1 MNERLQPTQL
11 TQERQRRASDP
22 GASAWVAANAGS
34 GKTRVLSNRVIRL
47 LLHDVEPSKILCLT
61 FTKAAA
67 ANMSNRVFGVLSEW
81 ATASDE
87 ALDKALRDIGE
98 PAGSP
103 SLRRRARRLFARA
116 LETPGGLKVLTI
128 HAFCESVLHQF
139 PFEAGVPA
147 AFTVLDD
154 RQQAELVAVA
164 RHDMLSRAADGDGPI
179 GRALSR
185 LIVET
190 SDGSLAKA
198 LDAVLRDGEG
208 LTELMRP
215 NGEDASARV
224 SRRLALALGLG
235 DNENCETINARVLDE
250 AIEIASWSEIIF
262 WLSGGGPND
271 NKLAD
276 CFRAAQAASD
286 DDARRAVYLGLC
298 LTKGK
303 TLRSRNAL
311 VTKALRASRPDL
323 AQRIDDEF
331 ERLAGLL
338 ERRNAATVRERTEA
352 LLTIADAIWHQYTV
366 EKARRGAL
374 DFSDLIT
381 KTGALIRNAGAAW
394 VHFKLDQGIDHVLI
408 DEAQDTSP
416 EQWEIV
422 RGLTQEFTAGQG
434 ARNVVRT
441 VFAVGDEKQSI
452 FGFQG
457 AAPQEFVGTR
467 RFYST
472 AYQAAGMDF
481 HAVELTQS
489 FRSTADVLGAVDLVF
504 AQPAAYRGLSFDE
517 VETVHETARP
527 DAPGRV
533 DLWPLVLAD
542 ERVDSDRAWDA
553 PFDAVSE
560 RSPVARLA
568 DRIATSVQGWIA
580 GRDVAGPC
588 TPVPPGEILVLVRSR
603 GTLFEAI
610 LRALKNAGVPVAG
623 ADRLDVGK
631 HIAVLDLLALA
642 DAVLLAEDDL
652 ALACVLK
659 SPLFGFDDDDLMR
672 LAPGRIGSLRQALR
686 ISAEAKFAIAGERLD
701 RWTASARHLR
711 PFDFYAAILG
721 AESGRRDFRA
731 RLGGEVDDVLDEFL
745 RLAMTYGETETATLS
760 GFAAWMREAP
770 AVIKRDLDT
779 GGSEVRVMTVH
790 GAKGLEARLVVLA
803 DLGKPR
809 AASLAPAVFHV
820 DDLPLW
826 AGKKADDPPA
836 LQAARE
842 AEDIREQGEHR
853 RLLYV
858 AMTRAADRL
867 IVTGHLGDPR
877 KKEAPEGSWYALIR
891 SGLEEVSEPIHVPA
905 FDGDIRIFRKTPERA
920 VAARSAVPEKP
931 AIDLPGWLKRPLA
944 AERPV
949 AEWLAPSRALPH
961 LFEVEVEAAA
971 SPARNRGTLL
981 HRLLEELP
989 RLSPNDR
996 TPAAE
1001 RYLARDAGDWPQAD
1015 RLALMNEALEIVSDL
1030 TLLPLFTGPGRS
1042 EVPVAGEIARFGRP
1056 PVLVSGRIDRLVI
1069 EPERVLILDFKS
1081 DRPVPAAPPESY
1093 VAQLALYR
1101 AVLAKV
1107 FPGKV
1112 IEAALLWTKTRRLD
1126 VLGTNR
1132 LDAALDGVLRMHR
1145 IP

>member
-1 MNERLQPTQL
+1 MNEQLHPTQL

-98 PAGSP
+98 PAGNLA
-103 SLRRRARRLFARA
+103 LRRRARRLFARA

-139 PFEAGVPA
+139 PFEADVPA

-154 RQQAELVAVA
+154 RQQAELVAEA
-164 RHDMLSRAADGDGPI
+164 RHDMLSRAADEDGAI
-179 GRALSR
+179 SRALSR
-185 LIVET
+185 LIAET
-190 SDGSLAKA
+190 GLEKA
-198 LDAVLRDGEG
+198 LDAVLRDGDG

-224 SRRLALALGLG
+224 SRRLVLALGLG
-235 DNENCETINARVLDE
+235 DNETCETINARILDE
-250 AIEIASWSEIIF
+250 AIEIASWPDIIS
-262 WLSGGGPND
+262 WLSGGGAND
-271 NKLAD
+271 NKFAD
-276 CFRAAQAASD
+276 CFRAAQAASND
-286 DDARRAVYLGLC
+286 ETKRGAYLGLC
-298 LTKGK
+298 LTKSG

-311 VTKALRASRPDL
+311 VTKALRALRPDL

-338 ERRNAATVRERTEA
+338 ERRNAASVRERTEA

-381 KTGALIRNAGAAW
+381 KTGSLIRNAGAAW

-467 RFYST
+467 RVYST

-489 FRSTADVLGAVDLVF
+489 FRSTIDVLGAVDAVF
-504 AQPAAYRGLSFDE
+504 AQPGAYAGLSYDE
-517 VETVHETARP
+517 VKTVHETARP

-568 DRIATSVQGWIA
+568 DRIATSVQGWII

-588 TPVPPGEILVLVRSR
+588 TPVPPGEILVLVRNR

-642 DAVLLAEDDL
+642 DAVLLVEDDL

-659 SPLFGFDDDDLMR
+659 SPLFAFDDDDLMR
-672 LAPGRIGSLRQALR
+672 LAPKRTGNLRQALR
-686 ISAEAKFAIAGERLD
+686 TSVETKFETASDKLD
-701 RWTASARHLR
+701 RWTASAWHIR

-721 AESGRRDFRA
+721 AEGGRRDFRA

-809 AASLAPAVFHV
+809 AASLAPAVFYV

-826 AGKKADDPPA
+826 VGKKADDPPA

-891 SGLEEVSEPIHVPA
+891 SGLEDVSEPVHVPA
-905 FDGDIRIFRKTPERA
+905 FDDDIRIYRKTPERP
-920 VAARSAVPEKP
+920 AAAPSIAAEKP
-931 AIDLPGWLKRPLA
+931 TPQLPAWLCRPLA
-944 AERPV
+944 AEKPK
-949 AEWLAPSRALPH
+949 AERLAPSRALRH
-961 LFEVEVEAAA
+961 LFDAETEAGVI
-971 SPARNRGTLL
+971 PARDRGVLL

-996 TPAAE
+996 IAAAE
-1001 RYLARDAGDWPQAD
+1001 RYLARDAGEWPEQERAALAD
-1015 RLALMNEALEIVSDL
+1015 EALAIVSDL
-1030 TLLPLFTGPGRS
+1030 TLLPLLDGSGRS
-1042 EVPVAGEIARFGRP
+1042 EVPIAGEIARPGRSP
-1056 PVLVSGRIDRLVI
+1056 ALVFGRIDRLVI

-1093 VAQLALYR
+1093 VTQLALYR

-1112 IEAALLWTKTRRLD
+1112 IEAALLWTKTRHLD
-1126 VLGTNR
+1126 VLGTSR
-1132 LDAALDGVLRMHR
+1132 LDAALDGVLRMHS